1 MLTEN
6 SSLKEYYIKLQ
17 SMYNDAVNMLT
28 SINQSLLSRSPEIS
42 IKLEDDTEY
51 RIPSLLYLDNKVE
64 ELSSSI
70 DSLVNLNKTGS
81 AWLTHSDNMHKIELS
96 VGNAVPNKPDYVDS
110 GHVHIRDNNFLK
122 DLVSPYMYLR
132 LNVQNIPDTINEY
145 VYKKIVIYSP
155 ELFTLLSGGN
165 LQSYKEYK
173 QALFNYVP
181 GRDYDEYDAHITA
194 PTKYNKY
201 ESRFEILDVTRL
213 DNTHIEHLNN
223 VYRIR
228 INTFKYTGT
237 EDNAIEQYLRI
248 GDKLTI
254 AGRNVIYKITKLEN
268 SNRDDKEFYIEV
280 EEEIGHVLLQ
290 PISEDKDMYFVLYN
304 ASFSEFRYVDIPL
317 EENRYI
323 CVFIGSVVNN
333 VRGEFSKPF
342 LVDLEKV
349 FVKDRNNQYV
359 YDNDVRM
366 NYMQYYKK
374 YCRNIGDIIL
384 GLTEVSYPP
393 IRNYNNFIIN
403 EIVTSDTIKSVV
415 SATFTRDNVQVV
427 QVNKH
432 LIDDN
437 KSKDVINLHKQK
449 QNINAS
455 LTALQSTIDD
465 ASAKIIAG
473 ANNAADLKKD
483 INKKYEERIALQKQY
498 ISIIDNINNVK
509 DDIYGFESPK
519 FAVRGVTKFDTLE
532 STLKDVYNEE
542 INVIGLDIEYKYSN
556 ASSNNTSITGIN
568 TKGETSFSVWNKQ
581 HSVERERSIVFDS
594 VTNTYKPV
602 FNDGQDQGVRWN
614 RLDIPIVVGEDV
626 TIRFRYKYSIG
637 QPFIDL
643 YTPWSEE
650 FTIEFPQEYAE
661 VTSIYNIVTQNNND
675 LVESAFI
682 RHLLTEGYQEH
693 INDKILGKDQKFYHA
708 PENIYSGFMDKD
720 SKMLSL
726 KDKLSDFNTEL
737 QKYKTLIE
745 SELHSNLK
753 VYLEYDDKKVE
764 LHRNNH
770 SYISFDHEELT
781 SGYNQKQFNLVIKN
795 ENDTNLNLYSI
806 FPGSS
811 EVPLL
816 CTNTD
821 YYEYRIGDY
830 ERVPLQVKDSEQQV
844 YPQSLGQFIY
854 FRTTDPYSGKSYYID
869 RTEQRIVDI
878 LSYISNPPVPYKVI
892 GKDIIKSNQQLPLPY
907 RYRLSDKNNILDQ
920 IIVNKP
926 TDDNLVGTLELKD
939 GSLVLKTKA
948 VETTTEEDKNNSS
961 VFNSITN
968 KTLKYDDPT
977 FIKEFKYS
985 DTTDFYK
992 YADIKINSKDDNK
1005 NPVKNSKPNTDFT
1018 DNIADST
1025 LKSKLFGAILY
1036 PQLTSSTDL
1045 LCSKYDKY
1053 QYTTVD
1059 SNKDI
1064 TVPLIM
1070 EYMFED
1076 NNQEEKYV
1084 KTLAFDI
1091 RPALLKEIEH
1101 YIVSITVNKKYTL

>member
-1 MLTEN
+1 
-6 SSLKEYYIKLQ
+6 
-17 SMYNDAVNMLT
+17 MYNDAVNMLT

-70 DSLVNLNKTGS
+70 ESLVNLNKTGS
-81 AWLTHSDNMHKIELS
+81 AWLTHADNMHKIELS
-96 VGNAVPNKPDYVDS
+96 VGNSVPNKPDYVDS

-155 ELFTLLSGGN
+155 ELFTLLSGSN

-201 ESRFEILDVTRL
+201 DSRFEILDVTRL
-213 DNTHIEHLNN
+213 DNSHIDGLNN
-223 VYRIR
+223 TYRIR

-237 EDNAIEQYLRI
+237 EDNAIEQYLRV

-254 AGRNVIYKITKLEN
+254 PGRNVVYKITKLEN
-268 SNRDDKEFYIEV
+268 SNRGDKEFYIEV
-280 EEEIGHVLLQ
+280 EEEIGHTVLQ
-290 PISEDKDMYFVLYN
+290 PINEDDGMYFVLYN
-304 ASFSEFRYVDIPL
+304 ESFSEFRYVDIPL

-366 NYMQYYKK
+366 NYIQYYKK

-384 GLTEVSYPP
+384 GLTEVAYPS
-393 IRNYNNFIIN
+393 IRNFNNFIIS
-403 EIVTSDTIKSVV
+403 EIVTSDTIKSIV
-415 SATFTRDNVQVV
+415 SATFVRDNVQVV
-427 QVNKH
+427 QINKH
-432 LIDDN
+432 LIDN
-437 KSKDVINLHKQK
+437 NSSKDVINLHKQK

-455 LTALQSTIDD
+455 LTALQSSIDD
-465 ASAKIIAG
+465 AQTKILEG
-473 ANNAADLKKD
+473 TSNTTELKKD
-483 INKKYEERIALQKQY
+483 ISKKYEERIALQKQY

-519 FAVRGVTKFDTLE
+519 FAVRGVTSYDTLE
-532 STLKDVYNEE
+532 TTLKDTYNED
-542 INVIGLDIEYKYSN
+542 INVIALDIEYKYSN
-556 ASSNNTSITGIN
+556 TSSNNTAITGIN
-568 TKGETSFSVWNKQ
+568 TRGETSLSVWNKQ
-581 HSVERERSIVFDS
+581 QSVERERSIVFDS
-594 VTNTYKPV
+594 VTGAYKPV
-602 FNDGQDQGVRWN
+602 FKEGQDVGVRWN
-614 RLDIPIVVGEDV
+614 QLDIPIVVGEDV

-650 FTIEFPQEYAE
+650 FVIQFPQEYAD
-661 VTSIYNIVTQNNND
+661 VTSIYNIVTQNNAD
-675 LVESAFI
+675 LIESAFI
-682 RHLLTEGYQEH
+682 RHLLNEGYQEH
-693 INDKILGKDQKFYHA
+693 VDDKILGKDRKFYHA
-708 PENIYSGFMDKD
+708 PESIYSGFTDKD

-726 KDKLSDFNTEL
+726 KDKLTDLNSEL
-737 QKYKTLIE
+737 QQYKALIE

-770 SYISFDHEELT
+770 AHISFDHEELT
-781 SGYNQKQFNLVIKN
+781 SGYAQKRFNIVIKN

-806 FPGSS
+806 FPGDIKT
-811 EVPLL
+811 PLL
-816 CTNTD
+816 CTNAD

-830 ERVPLQVKDSEQQV
+830 ERTPFHIKDDTKTARAQT
-844 YPQSLGQFIY
+844 LGQFIY
-854 FRTTDPYSGKSYYID
+854 FRTTDAYTGKSYYYD
-869 RTEQRIVDI
+869 SPQQRMKDLAVYKKNTVLSNDGKSKYNIVTNKI
-878 LSYISNPPVPYKVI
+878 LGS
-892 GKDIIKSNQQLPLPY
+892 DLQLPLPY
-907 RYRLSDKNNILDQ
+907 RYRISDKNSILSY
-920 IIVNKP
+920 VNSGTIKVVSNKVL
-926 TDDNLVGTLELKD
+926 NLVLED
-939 GSLVLKTKA
+939 NNLVLKTDDRLDA
-948 VETTTEEDKNNSS
+948 NNTTEQNVDVLNNLD
-961 VFNSITN
+961 SI
-968 KTLKYDDPT
+968 KYDDPDFLDT
-977 FIKEFKYS
+977 FVYNTVS
-985 DTTDFYK
+985 DIYR
-992 YADIKINSKDDNK
+992 YADIPVTSDDKIK
-1005 NPVKNSKPNTDFT
+1005 NPAKNSQPGTEF
-1018 DNIADST
+1018 
-1025 LKSKLFGAILY
+1025 LSKRFGAVLY
-1036 PQLTSSTDL
+1036 PELKAAESLQ
-1045 LCSKYDKY
+1045 CNKYDKY
-1053 QYTTVD
+1053 QYSTID

-1064 TVPLIM
+1064 TIPVVM
-1070 EYMFED
+1070 DYMLQDDGE
-1076 NNQEEKYV
+1076 QESYT
-1084 KTLAFDI
+1084 KTIAFDI
-1091 RPALLKEIEH
+1091 RPALLKELEH
-1101 YIVSITVNKKYTL
+1101 YIISITVNKRYKL

>member
-1 MLTEN
+1 
-6 SSLKEYYIKLQ
+6 
-17 SMYNDAVNMLT
+17 MYNDAVNMLT

-70 DSLVNLNKTGS
+70 ESLVNLNKTGS
-81 AWLTHSDNMHKIELS
+81 AWLTHADNMHKIELA
-96 VGNAVPNKPDYVDS
+96 VGNSVPNKPDYVDS

-155 ELFTLLSGGN
+155 ELFTLLSGSN

-201 ESRFEILDVTRL
+201 DSRFEILDVTRL
-213 DNTHIEHLNN
+213 DNSHIDGLNN
-223 VYRIR
+223 TYRIR

-254 AGRNVIYKITKLEN
+254 PGRNVVYKITKLEN
-268 SNRDDKEFYIEV
+268 SNRGDKEFYIEV
-280 EEEIGHVLLQ
+280 EEEIGHTVLQ
-290 PISEDKDMYFVLYN
+290 PINEDDGMYFVLYN
-304 ASFSEFRYVDIPL
+304 ESFSEFRYVDIPL

-349 FVKDRNNQYV
+349 FVKDKNNQYV

-366 NYMQYYKK
+366 NYIQYYKK

-384 GLTEVSYPP
+384 GLTEVAYPS
-393 IRNYNNFIIN
+393 IRNFNNFIIS
-403 EIVTSDTIKSVV
+403 EIVTSDTIKSIV
-415 SATFTRDNVQVV
+415 SSTFVRDNVQVV
-427 QVNKH
+427 QINKH
-432 LIDDN
+432 LIDN
-437 KSKDVINLHKQK
+437 NSSKDVINLHKQK

-455 LTALQSTIDD
+455 LTALQSSIDD
-465 ASAKIIAG
+465 AQTKILEG
-473 ANNAADLKKD
+473 TSNTTELKKD
-483 INKKYEERIALQKQY
+483 ISKKYEERIALQKQY

-519 FAVRGVTKFDTLE
+519 FAVRGVTSYDTLE
-532 STLKDVYNEE
+532 TTLKDTYNED

-556 ASSNNTSITGIN
+556 TSSNNTAITGIN
-568 TKGETSFSVWNKQ
+568 TRGETSLSVWNKQ
-581 HSVERERSIVFDS
+581 QSVERERSIVFDS
-594 VTNTYKPV
+594 VTGAYKPV
-602 FNDGQDQGVRWN
+602 FKEGQDVGVRWN
-614 RLDIPIVVGEDV
+614 QLDIPIVAGEDV

-650 FTIEFPQEYAE
+650 FVIQFPQEYAD
-661 VTSIYNIVTQNNND
+661 VTSIYNIVTQNNTD
-675 LVESAFI
+675 LIESAFI
-682 RHLLTEGYQEH
+682 RHLLNEGYQEH
-693 INDKILGKDQKFYHA
+693 VDDKILDKDRKFYHT
-708 PENIYSGFMDKD
+708 PENIYSGFTDKD

-726 KDKLSDFNTEL
+726 KDKLTDLNSEL
-737 QKYKTLIE
+737 QQYKALIE

-770 SYISFDHEELT
+770 AHISFDHEELT
-781 SGYNQKQFNLVIKN
+781 SGYAQKRFNLVIKN
-795 ENDTNLNLYSI
+795 ENDTNMNLYSI
-806 FPGSS
+806 FPGD
-811 EVPLL
+811 VKTPLL
-816 CTNTD
+816 CTNAD

-830 ERVPLQVKDSEQQV
+830 ERTPFHIKDDTKTARAQT
-844 YPQSLGQFIY
+844 LGQFIY
-854 FRTTDPYSGKSYYID
+854 FRTTDPYTGKSYYYD
-869 RTEQRIVDI
+869 SPQQRMKDLAVYKKNTGLSNDGKSKYNIVSNKI
-878 LSYISNPPVPYKVI
+878 LGS
-892 GKDIIKSNQQLPLPY
+892 DLQLPLPY
-907 RYRLSDKNNILDQ
+907 RYRISDKNSILSY
-920 IIVNKP
+920 VNSGTIKVVSNKVL
-926 TDDNLVGTLELKD
+926 NLVLED
-939 GSLVLKTKA
+939 NNLVLKTDDRLDA
-948 VETTTEEDKNNSS
+948 NNTAEQNVEVLNNLD
-961 VFNSITN
+961 SI
-968 KTLKYDDPT
+968 KYDDPDFLDT
-977 FIKEFKYS
+977 FVYNTVS
-985 DTTDFYK
+985 DIYR
-992 YADIKINSKDDNK
+992 YADIPVTSDDKIK
-1005 NPVKNSKPNTDFT
+1005 NPAKNSQPGTEF
-1018 DNIADST
+1018 
-1025 LKSKLFGAILY
+1025 LSKRFGAVLY
-1036 PQLTSSTDL
+1036 PELKASESLQ
-1045 LCSKYDKY
+1045 CNKYDRY
-1053 QYTTVD
+1053 QYSTID

-1064 TVPLIM
+1064 TIPVVM
-1070 EYMFED
+1070 DYMLQD
-1076 NNQEEKYV
+1076 DGEKESYT
-1084 KTLAFDI
+1084 KTIAFDI
-1091 RPALLKEIEH
+1091 RPALLKELEH
-1101 YIVSITVNKKYTL
+1101 YIISITVNKRYKL

>member
-1 MLTEN
+1 
-6 SSLKEYYIKLQ
+6 
-17 SMYNDAVNMLT
+17 MYNDAVNMLT

-70 DSLVNLNKTGS
+70 ESLVNLNKTGS
-81 AWLTHSDNMHKIELS
+81 AWLTHADNMHKIELA
-96 VGNAVPNKPDYVDS
+96 VGNAAPNKPDYVDS

-145 VYKKIVIYSP
+145 IYKKIVIYSP
-155 ELFTLLSGGN
+155 ELFTLLSGSN

-201 ESRFEILDVTRL
+201 DSRFEILDVQRL
-213 DNTHIEHLNN
+213 DNTHIDGLNN
-223 VYRIR
+223 TYRIR

-237 EDNAIEQYLRI
+237 EDNAIEQYLRM

-254 AGRNVIYKITKLEN
+254 PGRNVVYKITKLEN
-268 SNRDDKEFYIEV
+268 SNRGDKEFYIEV
-280 EEEIGHVLLQ
+280 EEEIGHTVLQ
-290 PISEDKDMYFVLYN
+290 PINEDSEMYFVLYN
-304 ASFSEFRYVDIPL
+304 ESFSEFRYVDIPL

-366 NYMQYYKK
+366 NYIQYYKK

-384 GLTEVSYPP
+384 GLTEVAYPS
-393 IRNYNNFIIN
+393 IRNFNNFIIS
-403 EIVTSDTIKSVV
+403 EIVTSDTIKSIV
-415 SATFTRDNVQVV
+415 SSTFVRDNVQVM
-427 QVNKH
+427 QINKH

-437 KSKDVINLHKQK
+437 SSKDVINLHKQK

-455 LTALQSTIDD
+455 LTALQSSIDN
-465 ASAKIIAG
+465 AQTKILEG
-473 ANNAADLKKD
+473 ATNATDLKND
-483 INKKYEERIALQKQY
+483 IHKKYEERIALQKQY

-519 FAVRGVTKFDTLE
+519 FAVRGVTAYDTLE
-532 STLKDVYNEE
+532 TTLKDTYNED
-542 INVIGLDIEYKYSN
+542 INVIALDIEYKYSN
-556 ASSNNTSITGIN
+556 TSSNNTAITGIN
-568 TKGETSFSVWNKQ
+568 TRGETSLSVWNKQ
-581 HSVERERSIVFDS
+581 QSIERERSIVFDS
-594 VTNTYKPV
+594 VTGAYKPV
-602 FNDGQDQGVRWN
+602 FKESVDGVRWN
-614 RLDIPIVVGEDV
+614 WLDIPIVAGEDV

-650 FTIEFPQEYAE
+650 FVIQFPQEYAD
-661 VTSIYNIVTQNNND
+661 VTSIYNIVTQNNTD
-675 LVESAFI
+675 LVEAAFI
-682 RHLLTEGYQEH
+682 RHLLSEGYQEH
-693 INDKILGKDQKFYHA
+693 KDDKILGTGQQFYHA
-708 PENIYSGFMDKD
+708 PESIYSGFTDKD

-726 KDKLSDFNTEL
+726 KDKLTDLNSEL
-737 QKYKTLIE
+737 QQYKALIE

-770 SYISFDHEELT
+770 ANISFDHEELT
-781 SGYNQKQFNLVIKN
+781 SGYAQKRFNLVIKN

-806 FPGSS
+806 FPGD
-811 EVPLL
+811 VKTPLL
-816 CTNTD
+816 CTNAD

-830 ERVPLQVKDSEQQV
+830 ERTPFHIKDDTKTARAQT
-844 YPQSLGQFIY
+844 LGQFIY
-854 FRTTDPYSGKSYYID
+854 FRTTDPYTGKSYYYD
-869 RTEQRIVDI
+869 SPQQRMKDLTVYKKNTDPSNDEKSKYDI
-878 LSYISNPPVPYKVI
+878 TSNKI
-892 GKDIIKSNQQLPLPY
+892 LGSDLQLPLPY
-907 RYRLSDKNNILDQ
+907 RYRISDKNSILSY
-920 IIVNKP
+920 VNSGTIKVVSNRVL
-926 TDDNLVGTLELKD
+926 NLVLED
-939 GSLVLKTKA
+939 NNLVLKTDDRLDA
-948 VETTTEEDKNNSS
+948 NNTPEQN
-961 VFNSITN
+961 VDVLNNLDSI
-968 KTLKYDDPT
+968 KYDEPDFLDT
-977 FIKEFKYS
+977 FVYNTVS
-985 DTTDFYK
+985 DIYR
-992 YADIKINSKDDNK
+992 YVDIPVTSDDKIK
-1005 NPVKNSKPNTDFT
+1005 NPAKNSQPGTEF
-1018 DNIADST
+1018 
-1025 LKSKLFGAILY
+1025 LSKRFGAVLY
-1036 PQLTSSTDL
+1036 PELKAAESLQ
-1045 LCSKYDKY
+1045 CNKYDKY
-1053 QYTTVD
+1053 QYSTID

-1064 TVPLIM
+1064 TIPVVM
-1070 EYMFED
+1070 DYMLED
-1076 NNQEEKYV
+1076 NGEEESYT
-1084 KTLAFDI
+1084 KTIAFDI
-1091 RPALLKEIEH
+1091 RPALLKELEH
-1101 YIVSITVNKKYTL
+1101 YIISITVNKRYKL